1 MAFGNFDNGNDLRD
15 RNSNQDRGLLG
26 AGWRPLS
33 REFDWGYFFHLAA
46 KDPWELAHKTLDVS
60 SDIADALGRQNFTWW
75 ANILNVFSEYT
86 RGDFNEFWDYIT
98 PAPAGP
104 NYRTADMLAA
114 ETPVVQFVSRDSI
127 PIDYVLKRLQE
138 ITIFKVLDLLGRPD
152 LITQYYQDRHFY
164 YPIERFSTWERIE
177 IIGTVYAY
185 WKKQDIWLQ
194 IDHLGRIQNIGRN
207 QFQYTLIANDLRSL
221 INKATYNLAVM
232 LSGYQSRVGQVH
244 SEFPIRTFP
253 ADIQSFSDRV
263 QEAIFTQPQLA
274 VLVHG
279 APGTGKTAWTQAVA
293 KEILVPLGYVIFI
306 LDHDAVENFVPPT
319 YLEKIC
325 IIINE
330 ADNLAQDRGSEAAQR
345 SNKTEHILSLLDGTL
360 YQSVLD
366 TEGIKAQQKL
376 VFLMTCNTTERLDTA
391 VLRKGRIDLIYEFVT
406 QFV

>member
-1 MAFGNFDNGNDLRD
+1 MALGNFDHSNDLRG
-15 RNSNQDRGLLG
+15 RNANQDRGLLG

-33 REFDWGYFFHLAA
+33 REFDWSYFFHLLS
-46 KDPWELAHKTLDVS
+46 KDPLELTHKTLGLTS
-60 SDIADALGRQNFTWW
+60 NIADALGRENFTWW

-98 PAPAGP
+98 PAPGGP
-104 NYRTADMLAA
+104 NYRTADLLTA

-127 PIDYVLKRLQE
+127 PIDYVLNRLRE
-138 ITIFKVLDLLGRPD
+138 ITVCKVLDLLGPPD

-164 YPIERFSTWERIE
+164 YPIERFSTWNRIE
-177 IIGTVYAY
+177 TLGTVYAY
-185 WKKQDIWLQ
+185 WKKPEVWLQ
-194 IDHLGRIQNIGRN
+194 IDPLGRIQNTGRN
-207 QFQYTLIANDLRSL
+207 QFQYTLIAHDLRSL
-221 INKATYNLAVM
+221 VNKATYNLAVM
-232 LSGYQSRVGQVH
+232 LSGYQSRVGQVN
-244 SEFPIRTFP
+244 SEFPIRSFP
-253 ADIQSFSDRV
+253 GEIQAFTDRV
-263 QEAIFTQPQLA
+263 QEAVFNQHQLA

-279 APGTGKTAWTQAVA
+279 KPGTGKTVWTQAVA

-306 LDHDAVENFVPPT
+306 LDHDAVENLVPPT

-330 ADNLAQDRGSEAAQR
+330 ADNLAQDRGSDAAQR

-366 TEGIKAQQKL
+366 PDGIKAEQKL
-376 VFLMTCNTTERLDTA
+376 VFLMTCNTTERLDPA
-391 VLRKGRIDLIYEFVT
+391 MLRKGRIDLMHEFTT